1 MAVYY
6 LALGSIRLFLA
17 RSCRRDMAKE
27 VRCYRLTAWSLFLL
41 NIPMG
46 GMIVLM
52 AADNGYSY
60 PGYVR
65 YISAMYT
72 FYTMIMSVVNLARY
86 LRLGSPV
93 LSAAKALNFIAA
105 LMSVLGLQTAM
116 IAEFSAEDDGFRRLM
131 SSITGAAVWVTVIVT
146 AVYMLIRS
154 SKMKREVDTAE
165 QVGK

>member
-17 RSCRRDMAKE
+17 RSCRRDIAKE

-52 AADNGYSY
+52 AAADNGYSY

-65 YISAMYT
+65 YIYT

-131 SSITGAAVWVTVIVT
+131 NSITGAAVWVTVIVT

>member
-1 MAVYY
+1 
-6 LALGSIRLFLA
+6 
-17 RSCRRDMAKE
+17 MAKE

-93 LSAAKALNFIAA
+93 LSDAKA

-131 SSITGAAVWVTVIVT
+131 NSITGAAVWVTVIVT